1 MNTTRTA
8 TALTARIADLHADPI
23 TFAAATKSRKGGG
36 TWGARLL
43 DFLCDYADRCAYC
56 DQPLDRADA
65 VACHLIP
72 ATAYGRERGG
82 YLPGNLF
89 AGHADCNSAQSD
101 ASAESH
107 LDKIDH
113 ALVPLT
119 WALGPKRETTESDAA
134 RVRREARQANGWR

>member
-1 MNTTRTA
+1 MITTQTA
-8 TALTARIADLHADPI
+8 TALSARIAEIMSAPEV
-23 TFAAATKSRKGGG
+23 FAAATKSRKGGG

-43 DFLCDYADRCAYC
+43 DFLTDYAGVCAYC
-56 DQPLDRADA
+56 GLTLDRADA
-65 VACHLIP
+65 VACHIIP
-72 ATAYGRERGG
+72 ATLFGRERGG

-119 WALGPKRETTESDAA
+119 WTLGPKRETAESGAA
-134 RVRREARQANGWR
+134 RARREARQANGWR